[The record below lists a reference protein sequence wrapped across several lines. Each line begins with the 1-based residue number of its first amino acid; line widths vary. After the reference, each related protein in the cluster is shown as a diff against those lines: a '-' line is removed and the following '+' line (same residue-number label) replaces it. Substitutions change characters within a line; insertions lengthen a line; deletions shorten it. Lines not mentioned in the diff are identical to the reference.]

1 MGEKLFFLFRNHLVA
16 NIPSLEVLV
25 FKARLGEAL
34 GSLIQCGAALPVAGG
49 WNGWALS
56 SFPTQTILWF

>member
-1 MGEKLFFLFRNHLVA
+1 
-16 NIPSLEVLV
+16 V

-56 SFPTQTILWF
+56 SFPTQTIL